1 MRLPW
6 LNPGSAGPR
15 KSLKRELIAALAI
28 KLLALFVLW
37 LVFFSRPA
45 VPDMTVGMAPD
56 RVAAAI
62 VAPAHQPPHRQGT
75 SQ

>member
-1 MRLPW
+1 MQLPG
-6 LNPGSAGPR
+6 LTPGSTGPR
-15 KSLKRELIAALAI
+15 KSLKRELVATLAI
-28 KLLALFVLW
+28 KLLVLFVLW

-45 VPDMTVGMAPD
+45 VHDMTVGMAPD

-62 VAPAHQPPHRQGT
+62 VAPAHQPSSQGT